1 MSARNPPWDPS
12 NFYFDL
18 PGTIPQCSNA
28 TWEYWSINTAN
39 PLPKAPY
46 HGVFYA
52 GGYEPYRVQFHNRD
66 LTGKLNWTA
75 NLPEGIAFGSSM
87 FDSEDYTSGMLERT
101 TTFTPQPGCN
111 VTNPLTPSTLDVEV
125 TGDSGQCQ
133 MSWINIK
140 NGTPPY
146 RLEIAPLGRHQKT
159 IHFLTSPLGFVLD
172 MGAGLDYWLVA
183 YDSAGHSAVVG
194 SRKVSVTSETACLE
208 AASTVTAGRFSTMY
222 PGGTTTFTTSATATA
237 TSMPSNGLAVPAI
250 IGVAVAVP
258 IVSIIVIALL
268 IFFCYKRHRRGNELE
283 EKPDIEPVY
292 YPGIQYTPVPT
303 TGTSLTF
310 AGSHHGGSSNGYCSP
325 PLASPYSLSATG
337 ADNRNT
343 IYSLGDTN
351 TIRSSMA
358 LSEKRRHLINPDAHT
373 LGPINA
379 EPFDPNSLSGPSR
392 MQSELPSPPA
402 YSASSS

>member
-12 NFYFDL
+12 NFYFDTNAL
-18 PGTIPQCSNA
+18 AVAGTIPQCSNA

-159 IHFLTSPLGFVLD
+159 IHFLTSPLIWGRALIIGWWR
-172 MGAGLDYWLVA
+172 MIRGALGR
-183 YDSAGHSAVVG
+183 S
-194 SRKVSVTSETACLE
+194 
-208 AASTVTAGRFSTMY
+208 STVTAGRFSTMY

-258 IVSIIVIALL
+258 IVSIIIIALL

-310 AGSHHGGSSNGYCSP
+310 AGSHHGGSSNG
-325 PLASPYSLSATG
+325 L
-337 ADNRNT
+337 
-343 IYSLGDTN
+343 
-351 TIRSSMA
+351 
-358 LSEKRRHLINPDAHT
+358 
-373 LGPINA
+373 
-379 EPFDPNSLSGPSR
+379 
-392 MQSELPSPPA
+392 
-402 YSASSS
+402 

>member
-12 NFYFDL
+12 NFYFDV
-18 PGTIPQCSNA
+18 T
-28 TWEYWSINTAN
+28 
-39 PLPKAPY
+39 PY

-172 MGAGLDYWLVA
+172 MGRALIIGVRIYAFITHHKFPIDLFINFL
-183 YDSAGHSAVVG
+183 
-194 SRKVSVTSETACLE
+194 TSETACLE

-237 TSMPSNGLAVPAI
+237 TSMPSNGLDTAEEMNSKKS
-250 IGVAVAVP
+250 P
-258 IVSIIVIALL
+258 ISS
-268 IFFCYKRHRRGNELE
+268 
-283 EKPDIEPVY
+283 
-292 YPGIQYTPVPT
+292 QYTILEFNTRQSQQQEPP
-303 TGTSLTF
+303 SLF